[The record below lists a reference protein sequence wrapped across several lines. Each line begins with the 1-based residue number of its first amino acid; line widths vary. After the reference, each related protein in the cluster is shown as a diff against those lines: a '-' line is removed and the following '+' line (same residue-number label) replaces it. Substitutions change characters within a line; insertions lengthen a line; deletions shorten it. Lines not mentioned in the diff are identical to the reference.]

1 MVTVRKVMRPVRTVL
16 CRPHR
21 AFYAG
26 SPAQSDGE
34 KMDSITIKKIDF
46 GKIIIDGNI

>member
-1 MVTVRKVMRPVRTVL
+1 MMTVRMRPGRTDL

-26 SPAQSDGE
+26 SDGQSDGE
-34 KMDSITIKKIDF
+34 KMNSITIKKIDF
-46 GKIIIDGNI
+46 GKIIIYGNIY